1 MNQPTARWT
10 TLLATAA
17 LVALPALTF
26 AQDPSPAPQSSTAPE
41 SAQQTPQAPAP
52 QTSGIDAARSHLTTA
67 RNTLSE
73 LTQLPAAGQLQGE
86 LRTQVAQLIN
96 NFNELIT
103 TQSDWKTSYA
113 KVDASLDAL
122 LAAPAPAPAE
132 DPSRPTGTAGAVG
145 TSGKSAGL
153 DPAIRAKLVKLRG
166 ELDDFEKAAGPE
178 TAATASSASATAS
191 SASPSGAPAATPPA
205 ATPSAATSPSTTAS
219 TTTSST
225 TTTTSTTPAA
235 NQPPTPAANE
245 PATAGTVTISGKEA
259 IEHIDAIEVMLN
271 GNPLTPEQ
279 MAQLKAHLT
288 ELRRLIDKQ

>member
-166 ELDDFEKAAGPE
+166 ELDDFEKAAGAE
-178 TAATASSASATAS
+178 TAATASPSAA
-191 SASPSGAPAATPPA
+191 PA
-205 ATPSAATSPSTTAS
+205 ATPSAATTPSTTAS

-235 NQPPTPAANE
+235 NQPPPTAANE
-245 PATAGTVTISGKEA
+245 PATSGTVTISGKEA